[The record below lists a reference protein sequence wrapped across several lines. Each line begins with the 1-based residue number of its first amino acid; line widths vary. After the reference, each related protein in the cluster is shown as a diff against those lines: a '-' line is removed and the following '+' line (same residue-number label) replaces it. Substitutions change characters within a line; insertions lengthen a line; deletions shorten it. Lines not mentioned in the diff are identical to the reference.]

1 MITLKP
7 RQQETAMG
15 ISAVNGS
22 TYTPPAPKA
31 QRVDTQRALELH
43 QQNQPRA
50 VERNSNSNSYSNSN
64 STSTAVTAT
73 EQRRDAAPQK
83 DKGSRV
89 DVRV

>member
-1 MITLKP
+1 
-7 RQQETAMG
+7 MG

-50 VERNSNSNSYSNSN
+50 VERNSNSNSTST

>member
-1 MITLKP
+1 MITLKVHH
-7 RQQETAMG
+7 RETAMG
-15 ISAVNGS
+15 ISAVRGS

-31 QRVDTQRALELH
+31 QNVDTQRALELH
-43 QQNQPRA
+43 QQTRPKA
-50 VERNSNSNSYSNSN
+50 LERNQSSN
-64 STSTAVTAT
+64 AVAAT

>member
-1 MITLKP
+1 
-7 RQQETAMG
+7 MG

-50 VERNSNSNSYSNSN
+50 VERNS
-64 STSTAVTAT
+64 TSTAVTAT